1 MKTALQILVPIGR
14 LIVKYQSDKVPMSE
28 VLPDFH
34 ALPKEFQKLYAANL
48 VSKDELNYLI
58 KLVAKCFQFMS
69 GMAHGLS
76 YMLDL
81 HNLGH
86 GLPSLSHYNLE
97 NTLFESPGDNVT
109 PSNDSQHELPY
120 MH

>member
-1 MKTALQILVPIGR
+1 
-14 LIVKYQSDKVPMSE
+14 MSE
-28 VLPDFH
+28 VLKDFH

-48 VSKDELNYLI
+48 VTGDELNYLV

-69 GMAHGLS
+69 GMAHGLN

-86 GLPSLSHYNLE
+86 GLPALSHHNLE

>member
-1 MKTALQILVPIGR
+1 
-14 LIVKYQSDKVPMSE
+14 MSE
-28 VLPDFH
+28 VLKDSH

-48 VSKDELNYLI
+48 VTGDELNYLV

-86 GLPSLSHYNLE
+86 GLPALSHHNLE
-97 NTLFESPGDNVT
+97 NTLFESPRDNVT
-109 PSNDSQHELPY
+109 PSNDAQYELPY
-120 MH
+120 MYYTKFFIAASQQKKENPFH

>member
-34 ALPKEFQKLYAANL
+34 ALPKKFQKLYAANL
-48 VSKDELNYLI
+48 VTEDELNYLV

-86 GLPSLSHYNLE
+86 GLPALSHHNLE

>member
-1 MKTALQILVPIGR
+1 MTG
-14 LIVKYQSDKVPMSE
+14 
-28 VLPDFH
+28 
-34 ALPKEFQKLYAANL
+34 
-48 VSKDELNYLI
+48 DELNYLV

-86 GLPSLSHYNLE
+86 GLPALSHHNLE

-120 MH
+120 MHYTKFNQIIQLILCHKVGSIELWNSFGRA

>member
-1 MKTALQILVPIGR
+1 
-14 LIVKYQSDKVPMSE
+14 MSE

-34 ALPKEFQKLYAANL
+34 ALPKEIQKLYAANL
-48 VSKDELNYLI
+48 MTGDELNYLV

-86 GLPSLSHYNLE
+86 GLPALSHHNLE
-97 NTLFESPGDNVT
+97 NTLFESPGDYVT
-109 PSNDSQHELPY
+109 PSNNSQHELPY
-120 MH
+120 MHYTKFFIAASQQNKENPFH